1 MIKDRG
7 ARVTIRSVSSSGT
20 VFQHNIKAFLLVQ
33 DVSFSAIAKTNMML
47 NTK

>member
-7 ARVTIRSVSSSGT
+7 IRVTIRSVSSGT
-20 VFQHNIKAFLLVQ
+20 VFQHNIKAFLLGQ

-47 NTK
+47 NIK